1 MGANFEWPR
10 SGPLPCA
17 NGTAHYYKFAKIYFV
32 NAELGRITNADALTY
47 PAGRF
52 AARWAYNEPLNKVL
66 VL

>member
-10 SGPLPCA
+10 NGTLPCA
-17 NGTAHYYKFAKIYFV
+17 NGTAHYYKFAKTYFV
-32 NAELGRITNADALTY
+32 NAELGTCHQNALTY